1 MKKTYEGANKGEH
14 AGKQMQMR
22 SEKKHE
28 SPNPSETSEETDR
41 TQNKLSRIKKILQL
55 DLTRPL
61 L

>member
-28 SPNPSETSEETDR
+28 SPNPSETSEKTDR
-41 TQNKLSRIKKILQL
+41 TQNKLCW
-55 DLTRPL
+55 
-61 L
+61 

>member
-22 SEKKHE
+22 SEKHE

-41 TQNKLSRIKKILQL
+41 AQNKLCW
-55 DLTRPL
+55 
-61 L
+61 